1 MNALSLLVFILLALN
16 VIAWVGWF
24 REFQSRRHWEQLAKY
39 LEYDLE
45 RALRLAKTGDIRQ
58 FRRRYSRQRE
68 ESKVEQVVSVLALLV
83 LIALV
88 LLVRW

>member
-1 MNALSLLVFILLALN
+1 MNAVSLLIFILLALN
-16 VIAWVGWF
+16 IIAWVGWF
-24 REFQSRRHWEQLAKY
+24 REFQARRHWEQLARY

-58 FRRRYSRQRE
+58 FRRRYSRQRQE
-68 ESKVEQVVSVLALLV
+68 NVEQVVGVLALLV

-88 LLVRW
+88 LLVRR